1 MNNKKPL
8 VTQLGLN
15 GGACLQVT
23 GSVTKIVEFEA
34 CHHLEGYKGDCSR
47 MHGHSYK
54 VEVTVGPVSSGSY
67 AWHKHLESKAPTP
80 GMLLDF
86 SKLKKILKDLILSQ
100 YDHQNLDEIFPVSTA
115 EIMATSMLVD
125 IQRTLDTL
133 YPKTYVVKKVRL
145 WETSTSYCTVYGKI
159 LEVE

>member
-1 MNNKKPL
+1 MKKIETLVFLPNNR
-8 VTQLGLN
+8 TLN
-15 GGACLQVT
+15 IT
-23 GSVTKIVEFEA
+23 GEVTKVVEFEA

-86 SKLKKILKDLILSQ
+86 SKLKKIIKDLILSQ